1 MFFVVGNSPVWVSLY
16 IYTQIGRKDVGDVL
30 AAWPV
35 DMAVAGEEGS
45 SATFEAIFT
54 VTVDLG

>member
-1 MFFVVGNSPVWVSLY
+1 M
-16 IYTQIGRKDVGDVL
+16 GDVL